1 MSKFFQALLTGIFF
15 TFILDFFIF
24 LGIKLNY
31 IDFYEIDLYYNIL
44 FADNQSFIL
53 YTIFSA
59 IIGYVVIYVNNNK
72 VSAIILGILLFI
84 TSLTLISPIGYQ
96 LGEMMFMQKNA
107 TLQDERHTY
116 VGDIYYDGRKRV
128 TFYDYN
134 LKKVINLDKNRLKGK
149 D

>member
-1 MSKFFQALLTGIFF
+1 MSKFFQAFLTGIFF

-44 FADNQSFIL
+44 FADNQCFIL
-53 YTIFSA
+53 YAIFSA

-72 VSAIILGILLFI
+72 VSAIVLGTLLFI
-84 TSLTLISPIGYQ
+84 TSLTLIPPIGYQ

-116 VGDIYYDGRKRV
+116 VGDIYYDGRTRV

-149 D
+149 N

>member
-1 MSKFFQALLTGIFF
+1 MNKFFQALLTGIFF

-44 FADNQSFIL
+44 FADNQCFVL
-53 YTIFSA
+53 YAIFSA
-59 IIGYVVIYVNNNK
+59 IIGYLVIYVNNNK
-72 VSAIILGILLFI
+72 VSAIVLGVFFSIAA
-84 TSLTLISPIGYQ
+84 LTLIPPIGHK
-96 LGEMMFMQKNA
+96 LGEVILMKKNT

-116 VGDIYYDGRKRV
+116 VGDVYYSGRTKV

-134 LKKVINLDKNRLKGK
+134 LKRVINLDKNRLKGEN
-149 D
+149 